1 MPSKLILVF
10 VLSITSVG
18 CGYRFGHVDRR
29 LPGGFHRVAI
39 PMFTNSSME
48 VNVEN
53 QFTNALRLEFERSK
67 IAQIVPAK
75 DAQAVIYGKID
86 SLEVEIDPNSRV
98 QELAYSPTHTVLST
112 QYRVR
117 MTISLVLKQ
126 KDNGKVFWS
135 GKVTNEKVY
144 SAAQVTLAGL
154 NSANPLY
161 NQSAKIE
168 NIAALA
174 RDMMAEGHDRITEN
188 F

>member
-1 MPSKLILVF
+1 MARLTLFALIF
-10 VLSITSVG
+10 AISS

-29 LPGGFHRVAI
+29 LPGGFHRLAI

-48 VNVEN
+48 LNVEN

-67 IAQIVPAK
+67 IAEIVQHN
-75 DAQAVIYGKID
+75 DAQAILVGKID

-98 QELAYSPTHTVLST
+98 EELAYAPDNTVLST
-112 QYRVR
+112 QYRLRV
-117 MTISLVLKQ
+117 TVSLQLKQ
-126 KDNGKVFWS
+126 KDNGAVFWT

-144 SAAQVTLAGL
+144 SAAQVTLAGI

-161 NQSAKIE
+161 NNSAKLE